1 MENTDQPSQKETQ
14 EASLSKIR
22 QMEMLLDEICKRN
35 GWTSVKRKRDGFTA
49 LYRMPS
55 PPSGP
60 ESGH

>member
-1 MENTDQPSQKETQ
+1 MEITDIQSRKETP
-14 EASLSKIR
+14 ETPLSKVR
-22 QMEMLLDEICKRN
+22 RMEMLMDEICKRN

-49 LYRMPS
+49 LYKMPS